1 VPASL
6 KVKENFWPCPSWL
19 LINIFP
25 SANVDV
31 ASLTIVCG
39 VESWFVQVT
48 VVPFG
53 TVTDGGLKAKFW
65 MVTATAGGGNGVVR
79 AAVMVVDGGVVAT
92 VV

>member
-1 VPASL
+1 
-6 KVKENFWPCPSWL
+6 VKENFWSCPSWL

-31 ASLTIVCG
+31 ASFTIVWG
-39 VESWFVQVT
+39 APSWFVQVT

-65 MVTATAGGGNGVVR
+65 MVTATPGGGDGVVG
-79 AAVMVVDGGVVAT
+79 ATVVVVTVGVVAAG
-92 VV
+92 V